1 MIFRLS
7 CNSDEA
13 RRALNEAAA
22 LASARSRWLGTG
34 LGGSVFTYLTLNQN
48 MVQPG
53 ALWFKPPQR
62 SPQKNQPG
70 FSVKPKKHK
79 HYIMFELGSLDLL
92 LPVAVDLVP
101 HARLHSY

>member
-1 MIFRLS
+1 MY
-7 CNSDEA
+7 
-13 RRALNEAAA
+13 
-22 LASARSRWLGTG
+22 WLGTG